1 MTTNKFMIALAFLL
15 TIPAGMALIG
25 DWLMRRKK

>member
-1 MTTNKFMIALAFLL
+1 MTTDMFMWALAFLL
-15 TIPAGMALIG
+15 TIPAAIALIG

>member
-1 MTTNKFMIALAFLL
+1 MTTEMFMWALAVLL
-15 TIPAGMALIG
+15 TVPAGLALIG